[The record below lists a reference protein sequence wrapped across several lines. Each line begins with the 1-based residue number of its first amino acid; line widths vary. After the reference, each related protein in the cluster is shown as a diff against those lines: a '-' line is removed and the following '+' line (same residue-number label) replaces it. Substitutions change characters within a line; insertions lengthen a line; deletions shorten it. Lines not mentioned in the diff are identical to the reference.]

1 MLLRPFHM
9 SGGVGVC
16 RVRVCPTMPPPPQQA
31 EICLATKTGCAV
43 VRFEHAQHS
52 PPCLPRYTQV
62 PARSDIL
69 QLREPTTIT
78 FRELSVVI
86 QKRLMWPMLR
96 NRRVVD

>member
-16 RVRVCPTMPPPPQQA
+16 RVCVCPTMPPQQA

-78 FRELSVVI
+78 SRALSVII
-86 QKRLMWPMLR
+86 QKRLMWLVLR
-96 NRRVVD
+96 NRRVVN